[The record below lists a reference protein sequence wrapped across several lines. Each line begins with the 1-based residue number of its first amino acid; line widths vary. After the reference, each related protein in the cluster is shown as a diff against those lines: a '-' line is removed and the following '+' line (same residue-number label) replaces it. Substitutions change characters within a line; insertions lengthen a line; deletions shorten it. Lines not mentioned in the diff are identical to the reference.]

1 VRDARARREQGAF
14 VLEGPRVVEA
24 ALDRGATLE
33 TVYLAPGADR
43 AFAPLVERIQGA
55 GIRIEHLKEGV
66 LERISTTVTPQP
78 ALAVASQIARPLE
91 ELADEGMLLVL
102 VSVQDP
108 GNAGTLI
115 RSAEASGAAGVV
127 CCGNS
132 VDPHSPKVV
141 RSSAGAIFGL
151 AIAEGDDPVEVLA
164 ALGARG
170 RRRIGTA
177 ARGGDPPDRIDL
189 TGPIALV
196 LGNEA
201 RGVPASLRDHL
212 DAEVTIPVSGPAVD
226 SLNVAMAGTVLCF
239 EAARQRRP
247 RS

>member
-1 VRDARARREQGAF
+1 M
-14 VLEGPRVVEA
+14 LEGPRVVAA
-24 ALDRGATLE
+24 ALDRGADLD

-55 GIRIEHLKEGV
+55 DIRIAHLKEGV
-66 LERISTTVTPQP
+66 LERISATVTPQP
-78 ALAVASQIARPLE
+78 VLAVAPRRSDPLDV
-91 ELADEGMLLVL
+91 LPDDGVVLVL

-115 RSAEASGAAGVV
+115 RTAEASGAVGVV

-177 ARGGDPPDRIDL
+177 ATGGDAPDRIDL
-189 TGPIALV
+189 TGPVALV

-201 RGVPASLRDHL
+201 RGLSAGLRDHL
-212 DAEVTIPVSGPAVD
+212 DAEVTIPVTGPAVD

-239 EAARQRRP
+239 EAARQRRE

>member
-1 VRDARARREQGAF
+1 
-14 VLEGPRVVEA
+14 
-24 ALDRGATLE
+24 
-33 TVYLAPGADR
+33 
-43 AFAPLVERIQGA
+43 
-55 GIRIEHLKEGV
+55 
-66 LERISTTVTPQP
+66 
-78 ALAVASQIARPLE
+78 
-91 ELADEGMLLVL
+91 
-102 VSVQDP
+102 
-108 GNAGTLI
+108 
-115 RSAEASGAAGVV
+115 
-127 CCGNS
+127 
-132 VDPHSPKVV
+132 V

-177 ARGGDPPDRIDL
+177 AAGGGAPDQLDL

-201 RGVPASLRDHL
+201 RGLDPDLSEHL

-239 EAARQRRP
+239 EAARQRRN